1 MHFVST
7 ANFFGHFLTL
17 VQTKTAYVA
26 LLYSDEFVIISI
38 VYGRHSMYSIILHT
52 AYWITA
58 GHSTKY
64 TCTPNVGKPYLPT
77 NGKQTLEHIINIETV
92 WWLNTPFCLAHNTVT
107 HTHHISRRQNTT
119 MATISPIRPPITPKE
134 APTATASEWYTNKQP
149 IGVCLTVKHKHT
161 PILMSGGCTLFLAW
175 VGIRL
180 QGLLDNHL

>member
-1 MHFVST
+1 MDGTACIPLYFILNNCWTWYKRHMHALQMWVS
-7 ANFFGHFLTL
+7 
-17 VQTKTAYVA
+17 
-26 LLYSDEFVIISI
+26 
-38 VYGRHSMYSIILHT
+38 HT
-52 AYWITA
+52 
-58 GHSTKY
+58 S
-64 TCTPNVGKPYLPT
+64 PLT

-92 WWLNTPFCLAHNTVT
+92 WWLNTPLCLAHNTVT
-107 HTHHISRRQNTT
+107 HTHHISRRQNAT

-180 QGLLDNHL
+180 QGLLDNRLQHHKIEQIWVKSC